1 MLFSN
6 LDFWVFFAVLY
17 LVAIFFSFF
26 KATRSKVKS
35 LVLVGSLSFYALG
48 DAANFW
54 VLIWI
59 KFLCFFA
66 GKWIDESPGIKTRR
80 QKSLLWTTVVL
91 AIGTLIF
98 FKYAVGNQAST
109 YTMPLGI
116 SFFTFQALSYVI
128 DVYRG
133 RTKKADS
140 LHDFMVYVTFF
151 PQLIAGPI
159 ERFGQLYP
167 QINNIRVCS
176 LAEMKIPFLLIS
188 MAFFKKLFVA
198 DSIGP
203 TVQLIFNSDD
213 SRALEFVLGGW
224 AMAMQVYFDF
234 SAYSDFAV
242 GLGLLFGVKLTQ
254 NFRPIWFALNP
265 LEFWERWNVTTGRW
279 FRDYLL
285 IPIGGNGS
293 TRWQSARNMIIMFL
307 AIGLWHGATWNWIL
321 WGLFQGLIVA
331 AYRDIRKHTNWAEF
345 TPGFVGFLFL
355 QLFMLPISGIL
366 HITSSKPILERI
378 EHATFSG
385 AYSLFDISGIKTLGP
400 HLLFYIVPA
409 ILLDLLY
416 ESLQLEKLQW
426 RHVAALAAICL
437 GFAAF
442 LQKGFKQASFIY
454 FAF

>member
-6 LDFWVFFAVLY
+6 LDFWVFFAALY
-17 LVAIFFSFF
+17 LVAIFISFF
-26 KATRSKVKS
+26 RVTRSKVKS
-35 LVLVGSLSFYALG
+35 VVLVGSLSFYALG
-48 DAANFW
+48 DASNFW

-66 GKWIDESPGIKTRR
+66 GKWIGDSPGHKTRR
-80 QKSLLWTTVVL
+80 QKILLASTVTL
-91 AIGTLIF
+91 SIGTLIF
-98 FKYAVGNQAST
+98 FKYAAGHQTSN

-128 DVYRG
+128 DVFRG
-133 RTKKADS
+133 RARQADS
-140 LHDFMVYVTFF
+140 LHDYMVYVTFF

-167 QINNIRVCS
+167 QINSIRICTV
-176 LAEMKIPFLLIS
+176 AEMKVPLVLIS

-213 SRALEFVLGGW
+213 SRALEFLLGGW

-234 SAYSDFAV
+234 SAYSDFAL
-242 GLGLLFGVKLTQ
+242 GLGLLFGIKLTQ
-254 NFRPIWFALNP
+254 NFRPIWFAFNP

-285 IPIGGNGS
+285 IPIGGNGNN
-293 TRWQSARNMIIMFL
+293 RWQSARNMIFMFL

-331 AYRDIRKHTNWAEF
+331 GYRDLKKNTQWADK
-345 TPGFVGFLFL
+345 TPGFIGFLFL

-366 HITSSKPILERI
+366 HIASSKPIVERI
-378 EHATFSG
+378 EHAFFNGPFSV
-385 AYSLFDISGIKTLGP
+385 FDISGIATLGP
-400 HLLFYIVPA
+400 HLMFYVVPA
-409 ILLDLLY
+409 ILLDLLS
-416 ESLQLEKLQW
+416 ENLKIEKLEW

>member
-6 LDFWVFFAVLY
+6 LDFWIFFAVLY
-17 LVAIFFSFF
+17 LVALFFSCL
-26 KATRSKVKS
+26 KATQSKVKS
-35 LVLVGSLSFYALG
+35 VVLVGSLTFYALG

-59 KFLCFFA
+59 KLLCFFA
-66 GKWIDESPGIKTRR
+66 GKFIAETPGLKTRR
-80 QKSLLWTTVVL
+80 QKILLGLTIFL
-91 AIGTLIF
+91 AIGTLAF
-98 FKYAVGNQAST
+98 FKYSVDSST
-109 YTMPLGI
+109 TDYTMPLGI

-133 RTKKADS
+133 RAQKADS
-140 LHDFMVYVTFF
+140 IHDYMVYVTFF

-176 LAEMKIPFLLIS
+176 LSEMKIPFLLIS

-203 TVQLIFNSDD
+203 TVQLIFHSDD
-213 SRALEFVLGGW
+213 SRALEFLLGGW

-254 NFRPIWFALNP
+254 NFRPIWFAMNP

-285 IPIGGNGS
+285 IPLGGNGTS
-293 TRWQSARNMIIMFL
+293 RLQSARNMIIMFL
-307 AIGLWHGATWNWIL
+307 AIGLWHGASWNWLL

-331 AYRDIRKHTNWAEF
+331 AYRDIKKHTNWADI
-345 TPGFVGFLFL
+345 TPHFVGFLFL
-355 QLFMLPISGIL
+355 QFFLLPVSGLL
-366 HITSSKPILERI
+366 HITSSKAIMERI
-378 EHATFSG
+378 EHATLSG
-385 AYSLFDISGIKTLGP
+385 AYSLFDLSGIKILGP
-400 HLLFYIVPA
+400 HLMFYLIPA
-409 ILLDLLY
+409 ILLDFL
-416 ESLQLEKLQW
+416 SEKLEFEKLEW
-426 RHVAALAAICL
+426 RHVAVIAAICL

-442 LQKGFKQASFIY
+442 LQKGFKQTSFIY
-454 FAF
+454 FGF